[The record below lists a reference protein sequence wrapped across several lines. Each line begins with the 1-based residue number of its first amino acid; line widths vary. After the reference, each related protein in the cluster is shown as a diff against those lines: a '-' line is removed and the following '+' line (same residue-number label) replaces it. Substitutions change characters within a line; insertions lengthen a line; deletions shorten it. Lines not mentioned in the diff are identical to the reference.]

1 MIIEPGIITYK
12 LIIPLIYPFLYQIR
26 RYIHKDDEKPFYE
39 FFTNYCGYLLSG
51 LVYLI
56 VKYRMKKKQKK
67 LIEINEELADDI
79 FELSAFNETI
89 GEKYKSLAGDFNIK
103 EDISDET
110 TNIQNQIVLFER
122 EKIDKYNK
130 RKKYLFILLL
140 SGIYLVPM
148 FLDSFCSANKS
159 FSFKTSSS
167 ISLFFCIIGY
177 VIFSRVILGDKIY
190 KHQILSLIIIITCN
204 IVSIILFLL
213 KEKNIDLLYNILL
226 MAVILTLYAL
236 FNTLEKYYFNTYMG
250 SPYHLMFFV
259 GLISLCII
267 VPFEIIT
274 VLAASKD
281 ELYNGIFYQIELNFK
296 RNKLY
301 PLIFIGDIISAFFW
315 VAGIHLTVYFF
326 TPCHFI
332 TSEAISQILSTL
344 IGNTLK
350 ERTITIKIIIYALF
364 GIIFLAS
371 LIYNEVFIIN
381 LCDLGKNTKKHIIER
396 ERIEK
401 EEIQNSNKTITK
413 CESFESN

>member
-51 LVYLI
+51 LVYLL
-56 VKYRMKKKQKK
+56 VKYRMKKKQKN

-79 FELSAFNETI
+79 FELSAFNDTI
-89 GEKYKSLAGDFNIK
+89 TEKNKSLAGNFSIK
-103 EDISDET
+103 GDILDET
-110 TNIQNQIVLFER
+110 TNIQNQIVFER
-122 EKIDKYNK
+122 EKIHKSNK

-148 FLDSFCSANKS
+148 FLDSFCSTNKS
-159 FSFKTSSS
+159 FTFKTSSS

-177 VIFSRVILGDKIY
+177 VIFSSVILGDKIY

-204 IVSIILFLL
+204 IVSIILLLL
-213 KEKNIDLLYNILL
+213 KEKNIDLLYNVLL
-226 MAVILTLYAL
+226 MAIILTLYAL

-267 VPFEIIT
+267 VPYEIIT

-296 RNKLY
+296 SNKLY

-401 EEIQNSNKTITK
+401 EEIQNSNKMITK

>member
-51 LVYLI
+51 LVYLL
-56 VKYRMKKKQKK
+56 VKYRMKKKQKN

-79 FELSAFNETI
+79 FELSAFNDTI
-89 GEKYKSLAGDFNIK
+89 TEKNKSLAGNFSIK
-103 EDISDET
+103 GDILDET
-110 TNIQNQIVLFER
+110 TNIQNQIVFER
-122 EKIDKYNK
+122 EKIHKSNK

-148 FLDSFCSANKS
+148 FLDSFCSTNKS
-159 FSFKTSSS
+159 FIFKTSSS

-177 VIFSRVILGDKIY
+177 VIFSSVILGDKIY

-204 IVSIILFLL
+204 IVSIILLLL
-213 KEKNIDLLYNILL
+213 KEKNIDLLYNVLL
-226 MAVILTLYAL
+226 MSIILTLYAL

-267 VPFEIIT
+267 VPYEIIT

-281 ELYNGIFYQIELNFK
+281 ELYNGIFYQFELNFK
-296 RNKLY
+296 SNKLY

-381 LCDLGKNTKKHIIER
+381 FWDLGKNTKKHIIER

>member
-1 MIIEPGIITYK
+1 
-12 LIIPLIYPFLYQIR
+12 
-26 RYIHKDDEKPFYE
+26 
-39 FFTNYCGYLLSG
+39 
-51 LVYLI
+51 
-56 VKYRMKKKQKK
+56 
-67 LIEINEELADDI
+67 
-79 FELSAFNETI
+79 
-89 GEKYKSLAGDFNIK
+89 
-103 EDISDET
+103 
-110 TNIQNQIVLFER
+110 
-122 EKIDKYNK
+122 
-130 RKKYLFILLL
+130 
-140 SGIYLVPM
+140 
-148 FLDSFCSANKS
+148 
-159 FSFKTSSS
+159 
-167 ISLFFCIIGY
+167 
-177 VIFSRVILGDKIY
+177 
-190 KHQILSLIIIITCN
+190 
-204 IVSIILFLL
+204 
-213 KEKNIDLLYNILL
+213 
-226 MAVILTLYAL
+226 MAIILTLYAL

-267 VPFEIIT
+267 VPYEIIT

-296 RNKLY
+296 SNKLY

-381 LCDLGKNTKKHIIER
+381 FWDLGKNTKKHIIER

>member
-51 LVYLI
+51 LVYLL
-56 VKYRMKKKQKK
+56 VKYRMKKKQKN

-79 FELSAFNETI
+79 FELSAFNDTI
-89 GEKYKSLAGDFNIK
+89 TEKNKSLAGNFSIK
-103 EDISDET
+103 GDILDET
-110 TNIQNQIVLFER
+110 TNIQNQIVFER
-122 EKIDKYNK
+122 EKIHKSNK

-148 FLDSFCSANKS
+148 FLDSFCSTNKS
-159 FSFKTSSS
+159 FIFKTSSS

-177 VIFSRVILGDKIY
+177 VIFSSVILGDKIY

-204 IVSIILFLL
+204 IVSIILLLL
-213 KEKNIDLLYNILL
+213 KEKNIDLLYNVLL
-226 MAVILTLYAL
+226 MSIILTLYAL

-267 VPFEIIT
+267 VPYEIIT
-274 VLAASKD
+274 VLATSKD

-296 RNKLY
+296 SNKLY
-301 PLIFIGDIISAFFW
+301 PLIFIGDIISAFFL
-315 VAGIHLTVYFF
+315 GSRYTPHGLFFHTLSFHYF
-326 TPCHFI
+326 
-332 TSEAISQILSTL
+332 
-344 IGNTLK
+344 
-350 ERTITIKIIIYALF
+350 
-364 GIIFLAS
+364 
-371 LIYNEVFIIN
+371 
-381 LCDLGKNTKKHIIER
+381 
-396 ERIEK
+396 
-401 EEIQNSNKTITK
+401 
-413 CESFESN
+413 